1 MVDHDPEAALR
12 KLSDGVGGTIGVGVE
27 VGTGAGAG
35 IIASVADGAFFD
47 ISLRWVPHD
56 QDSKDTVRIK
66 NFIHAS

>member
-12 KLSDGVGGTIGVGVE
+12 KLSDAVGGTIGVGV
-27 VGTGAGAG
+27 GTGVGAG
-35 IIASVADGAFFD
+35 MIASVADGVFFD